1 MTADSGAGSPEP
13 AEMGIEEHEMLEI
26 EGAEDECTTIESVPL
41 FELDLDTDRH
51 EIDGFPGYEPGFA
64 AGWKRGIADSLEAL
78 RTALIEG
85 GTDPGTAFQMAE
97 RVGRAVSA
105 SNG

>member
-1 MTADSGAGSPEP
+1 MTADNGAGPAEP
-13 AEMGIEEHEMLEI
+13 AELGIEEHEMLEI
-26 EGAEDECTTIESVPL
+26 GGAEEPTGIESVPL
-41 FELDLDTDRH
+41 FEVDLDTDRH

-85 GTDPGTAFQMAE
+85 GTDPGTAFHIAE
-97 RVGRAVSA
+97 RVGRAVGA